1 MKKPKTKTK
10 PVAAGK
16 PAKTAKRPAKTNPR
30 AAAGRK
36 APAASGAA
44 GMDLLG
50 EAISALAAIAAELH
64 QITDDL
70 REVMGRRQEPEVDAL
85 VITEVENPEGLEE
98 KEP

>member
-1 MKKPKTKTK
+1 MKKQKTKTK

-16 PAKTAKRPAKTNPR
+16 PAKTAKTNPR

-44 GMDLLG
+44 GMDSLR
-50 EAISALAAIAAELH
+50 EAISALAAIAAELR
-64 QITDDL
+64 QIADDL
-70 REVMGRRQEPEVDAL
+70 RDVMGRRQEPEVDAL

-98 KEP
+98 EEP